1 MKNVKRISA
10 LLLALVLLFSLAACS
25 GGDNKTTAAPSQGSE
40 SAATTQGAETA
51 ATQGTKK
58 IDPLEIVTGSA
69 TGSWVSIGSA
79 VAEAFNAFYEGF
91 PATAIA
97 GPGSMGNPSML
108 ADGDGDISM
117 SYAPFLVMAVN
128 GDEPYTKAYPNL
140 RAVASMQ
147 PTVLHWRITDDY
159 DIYNA
164 TDFVSNSKSMTLGM
178 SPKGNANYYFMKM
191 IFNELGI
198 DNDQDDLSANGIKL
212 YFAESSGVTE
222 AWKNRQCDS
231 VINVGNIPYSNVMDA
246 LTGRAGHLINID
258 GDVAKALAEKYGFDT
273 YVIKAGTYPGQD
285 KDVTTIALKLVV
297 IVREDMDEEIVYNLT
312 KAIYENK
319 DAFLNYHG
327 SFAEFEP
334 DTMAEGC
341 GIELH
346 PGAVKYYKEVGL
358 IK

>member
-1 MKNVKRISA
+1 MKNTKRISA
-10 LLLALVLLFSLAACS
+10 FLLALVLVFSLTACS
-25 GGDNKTTAAPSQGSE
+25 SGSNQTTSASKEGTE
-40 SAATTQGAETA
+40 SA

-79 VAEAFNAFYEGF
+79 IAEAFNGFYEGF

-117 SYAPFLVMAVN
+117 SYAPFLVMATS
-128 GDEPYTKAYPNL
+128 GSEPYTQAYPNL

-164 TDFVSNSKSMTLGM
+164 TDFAKNTKSMTLGM

-191 IFNELGI
+191 VFNEVGI
-198 DNDQDDLSANGIKL
+198 DNDQDDFSANGIKL
-212 YFAESSGVTE
+212 YFAESSGITE

-231 VINVGNIPYSNVMDA
+231 AINVGNTPYSSVTDA

-285 KDVTTIALKLVV
+285 KDITTIALKLVV
-297 IVREDMDEEIVYNLT
+297 FVRDDMDEEIVYNLT

-319 DAFLNYHG
+319 DSFLNYHG
-327 SFAEFEP
+327 SFAEFDP
-334 DTMAEGC
+334 QTMAEGC
-341 GIELH
+341 GIEFH
-346 PGAVKYYKEVGL
+346 PGAAKYYKEVGL
-358 IK
+358 LK